1 MLLKKESIPLPTPL
15 LDKETNSFLRKAY
28 AEGGLQQQQQQF
40 SRNKEKN
47 LKN

>member
-28 AEGGLQQQQQQF
+28 VEGGLQQQQQF